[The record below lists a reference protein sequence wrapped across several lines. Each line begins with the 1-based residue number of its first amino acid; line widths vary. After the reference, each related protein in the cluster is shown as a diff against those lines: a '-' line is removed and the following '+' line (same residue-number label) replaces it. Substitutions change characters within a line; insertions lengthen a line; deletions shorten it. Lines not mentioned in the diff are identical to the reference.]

1 MSPAWSELKVLALT
15 ISSQVIDFIQQQ
27 VRMPRSKT
35 FQRTS
40 LGGLAIFIVLLFVT
54 LFQGPIRQ
62 RIEVPSISLDFHRP
76 KFDETKV
83 ALLIENRPV
92 GMLAPQMLH
101 MINVIPRDWKAQFMG
116 SDESLAYINS
126 SAAIQRQVKLGKLD
140 LTHIPSNMSVGGQ
153 EEISQFL
160 TTLWLYETVL
170 KPAENLLIF
179 QTDSKQPSPPFPSK
193 FYPPDGIVIVRIGI
207 LCANSGKSLNDWLEY
222 DWVGAPWNRA
232 GRYGGNGG
240 LSMRKVSSIITVLR
254 NQVRINYSEPE
265 DVWLSE
271 RLGHLP
277 GAKLANGTISNV
289 FSVENTYADNPM
301 GYHLGH
307 SGKGNP
313 SAYLGSPEKR
323 QKVFDYCPEIKMLT
337 DMDAEQYMPGHCNE
351 NWKRGE
357 ANEGGNAMLGEF
369 IPW

>member
-1 MSPAWSELKVLALT
+1 
-15 ISSQVIDFIQQQ
+15 
-27 VRMPRSKT
+27 
-35 FQRTS
+35 
-40 LGGLAIFIVLLFVT
+40 
-54 LFQGPIRQ
+54 
-62 RIEVPSISLDFHRP
+62 
-76 KFDETKV
+76 
-83 ALLIENRPV
+83 
-92 GMLAPQMLH
+92 
-101 MINVIPRDWKAQFMG
+101 
-116 SDESLAYINS
+116 
-126 SAAIQRQVKLGKLD
+126 
-140 LTHIPSNMSVGGQ
+140 
-153 EEISQFL
+153 
-160 TTLWLYETVL
+160 
-170 KPAENLLIF
+170 
-179 QTDSKQPSPPFPSK
+179 
-193 FYPPDGIVIVRIGI
+193 
-207 LCANSGKSLNDWLEY
+207 
-222 DWVGAPWNRA
+222 
-232 GRYGGNGG
+232 
-240 LSMRKVSSIITVLR
+240 MRKVSSIITVLR

-351 NWKRGE
+351 NWKRTEAKEGE
-357 ANEGGNAMLGEF
+357 NAVLGEF